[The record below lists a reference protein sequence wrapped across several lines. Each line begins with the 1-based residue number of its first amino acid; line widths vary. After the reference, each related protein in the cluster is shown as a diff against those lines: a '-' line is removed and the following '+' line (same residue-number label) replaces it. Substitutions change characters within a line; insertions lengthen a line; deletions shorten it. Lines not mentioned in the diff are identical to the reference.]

1 MKRLLSV
8 TVFIF
13 VIATAVLVHAAASR
27 PDYPEHLSPEIKQ
40 SFDAADHLYRT
51 GKKKA
56 ADEAFEQ
63 FIANYEYN
71 ELTDAARFLRGEIR
85 FEKKKYNE
93 ALPFYRA
100 ATEGI
105 YSPLITPN
113 AKLKAGLAL
122 YRLKSYGAAIDQVS
136 QISRQNTAP
145 DVLVRADSVGLLAG
159 KKSAWPSKSLV
170 RFALFL
176 VDDYIDLTGRTEKLK
191 GHSDIVSEKDAKDFV
206 TNWINDTTITK
217 SDIDALPK
225 PSYAKKPSGGYVLY
239 KEALVAKQDG
249 DMKKATKLLKRFTNG
264 YPKNT
269 YYTQAKMQLTESS
282 ARAGFSGFKVGVIL
296 PLSGKYRVFGESVLH
311 GIECAVG
318 LYTPC
323 EGPKD
328 MQLVV
333 KDSRG
338 SAATAAEAVDALA
351 EEKVEAIIGPMLS
364 ATVASAA
371 QRAQQIGI
379 PLIAISQR
387 GGVAEIGDYI
397 FRNSVTSKSQVGSL
411 IDYTVK
417 QKKMKRFFVLF
428 PKNRKGEE
436 FRDLFQMSAK
446 DAGGRVVS
454 SQSYNPRGQDIVSE
468 LRGLQFHTG
477 GNVDMTQQKGKR
489 SYDAIFLPG
498 SAWAATVIAPMLAMR
513 DVTGVQLIGTMR
525 WNDPN
530 FYKRGGKYLNGAI
543 FVAAFDRGSQDMVTS
558 DFVQRFTQAYKVDPT
573 LLEAL
578 GYDSMKL
585 LLAASSQGA
594 RSRPSIRDIMK
605 GITHYKGVTG
615 ELKVDENG
623 EVQRKL
629 TIMKI
634 KNGKAEAVAID

>member
-1 MKRLLSV
+1 MKQLLSII
-8 TVFIF
+8 VFILT
-13 VIATAVLVHAAASR
+13 IASAASAQAAASR
-27 PDYPEHLSPEIKQ
+27 PDYPEHLSPEIRQ
-40 SFDAADHLYRT
+40 SFDAADQLYRS
-51 GKKKA
+51 GNKKA
-56 ADEAFEQ
+56 ADQAFEQ
-63 FIANYEYN
+63 FIANNEYN

-113 AKLKAGLAL
+113 AYLKSGLAL
-122 YRLKSYGAAIDQVS
+122 YRLKNYGAAIDQVS
-136 QISRQNTAP
+136 KISRQDTAS
-145 DVLVRADSVGLLAG
+145 DVRVRADSVGLLAG
-159 KKSAWPSKSLV
+159 KKSGWPSKRLV

-176 VDDYIDLTGRTEKLK
+176 VDDYIELGGSTEKLK
-191 GHSDIVSEKDAKDFV
+191 GHRDIVSEKDARDFV
-206 TNWINDTTITK
+206 TTWINDNTVVESNIE
-217 SDIDALPK
+217 ALPK
-225 PSYAKKPSGGYVLY
+225 ASYAKKPSGGYLLY
-239 KEALVAKQDG
+239 KEALVARQDG
-249 DMKKATKLLKRFTNG
+249 DMKRATKLFKRFTNG

-269 YYTQAKMQLTESS
+269 YYAVAKAQLSESS
-282 ARAGFSGFKVGVIL
+282 ARAGFSSFKVGIIL

-323 EGPKD
+323 EGPEG

-364 ATVASAA
+364 ATVTSAA
-371 QRAQQIGI
+371 NRAQQIGI
-379 PLIAISQR
+379 PLIALSQR
-387 GGVAEIGDYI
+387 SGIAEIGDFI
-397 FRNSVTSKSQVGSL
+397 FRNSVTSKSQVNSL
-411 IDYTVK
+411 VDYTVK
-417 QKKMKRFFVLF
+417 QKRMKRFFVLF

-436 FRDLFQMSAK
+436 FRDLFSMAAK

-454 SQSYNPRGQDIVSE
+454 SLSYNPRGQDIVSE

-477 GNVDMTQQKGKR
+477 NIDTTQKGKR
-489 SYDAIFLPG
+489 AYDAIFLPG

-513 DVTGVQLIGTMR
+513 DVTGMQLIGTMR

-543 FVAAFDRGSQDMVTS
+543 FVVAFNRGSEDLITHEFME
-558 DFVQRFTQAYKVDPT
+558 RFTQAYKVEPT

-585 LLAASSQGA
+585 MLAASAQGV
-594 RSRPSIRDIMK
+594 RSRPSLRDVLK

-623 EVQRKL
+623 EIQRKL
-629 TIMKI
+629 TIMQI
-634 KNGKAEAVAID
+634 KNGKAEAVE

>member
-1 MKRLLSV
+1 VKQLLSII
-8 TVFIF
+8 VFILT
-13 VIATAVLVHAAASR
+13 IASAASAQAAASR
-27 PDYPEHLSPEIKQ
+27 PDYPEHLSPEIRQ
-40 SFDAADHLYRT
+40 SFDAADQLYRS
-51 GKKKA
+51 GNKKA
-56 ADEAFEQ
+56 ADQAFEQ
-63 FIANYEYN
+63 FIANNEYN

-113 AKLKAGLAL
+113 AYLKSGLAL
-122 YRLKSYGAAIDQVS
+122 YRLKNYGAAIDQVS
-136 QISRQNTAP
+136 KISRQDTAS
-145 DVLVRADSVGLLAG
+145 DVRVRADSVGLLAG
-159 KKSAWPSKSLV
+159 KKSGWPSKRLV

-176 VDDYIDLTGRTEKLK
+176 VDDYIELGGSTEKLK
-191 GHSDIVSEKDAKDFV
+191 GHRDIVSEKDARDFV
-206 TNWINDTTITK
+206 TTWINDNTVVESNIE
-217 SDIDALPK
+217 ALPK
-225 PSYAKKPSGGYVLY
+225 ASYAKKPSGGYLLY
-239 KEALVAKQDG
+239 KEALVARQDG
-249 DMKKATKLLKRFTNG
+249 DMKRATKLFKRFTNG

-269 YYTQAKMQLTESS
+269 YYAVAKAQLSESS
-282 ARAGFSGFKVGVIL
+282 ARAGFSSFKVGIIL

-323 EGPKD
+323 EGPEG

-364 ATVASAA
+364 ATVTSAA
-371 QRAQQIGI
+371 NRAQQIGI
-379 PLIAISQR
+379 PLIALSQR
-387 GGVAEIGDYI
+387 SGIAEIGDFI
-397 FRNSVTSKSQVGSL
+397 FRNSVTSKSQVNSL
-411 IDYTVK
+411 VDYTVK
-417 QKKMKRFFVLF
+417 QKRMKRFFVLF

-436 FRDLFQMSAK
+436 FRDLFSMAAK

-454 SQSYNPRGQDIVSE
+454 SLSYNPRGQDIVSE

-477 GNVDMTQQKGKR
+477 NIDTTQKGKR
-489 SYDAIFLPG
+489 AYDAIFLPG

-513 DVTGVQLIGTMR
+513 DVTGMQLIGTMR

-543 FVAAFDRGSQDMVTS
+543 FVVAFNRGSEDLITHEFME
-558 DFVQRFTQAYKVDPT
+558 RFTQAYKVEPT

-585 LLAASSQGA
+585 MLAASAQGV
-594 RSRPSIRDIMK
+594 RSRPSLRDVLK

-623 EVQRKL
+623 EIQRKL
-629 TIMKI
+629 TIMQI
-634 KNGKAEAVAID
+634 KNGKAEAVE